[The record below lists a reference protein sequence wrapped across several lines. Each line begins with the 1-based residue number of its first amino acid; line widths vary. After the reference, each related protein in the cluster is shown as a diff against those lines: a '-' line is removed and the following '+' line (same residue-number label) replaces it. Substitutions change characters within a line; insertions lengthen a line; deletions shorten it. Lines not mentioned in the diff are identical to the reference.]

1 MLSTLKKKSSWKACH
16 VKETQLEDSFHFSVS
31 QLTTHKRK
39 IIIPLGCWEDKFINI
54 WKEIEYYNES
64 TIEKLMRK

>member
-1 MLSTLKKKSSWKACH
+1 

-39 IIIPLGCWEDKFINI
+39 IIIALGCWEDKFINI